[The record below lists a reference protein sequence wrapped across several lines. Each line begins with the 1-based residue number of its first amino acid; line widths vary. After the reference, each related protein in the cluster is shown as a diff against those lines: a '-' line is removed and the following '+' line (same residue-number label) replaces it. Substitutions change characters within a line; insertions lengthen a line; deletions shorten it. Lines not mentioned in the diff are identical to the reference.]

1 EVSQAEPRQVMV
13 AERADPGWKSL
24 YRVGGIAALIMV
36 VFPLAEVAIG
46 FLPGVAQLSR
56 GTVTVFGWFTL
67 FQNHWFLALRNLG
80 LLNIIGAAFL
90 APTILAIYSA
100 MRRDSEAY
108 GAFGTVLF
116 FVGLAVYLAS
126 SRAFPMLSLSSQYA
140 VATTD
145 AQRSLLAAAGQAM
158 LVEGQSRAGIPL
170 IEFACLLISAVMLK
184 GKVFS
189 KATACAGILGNALL
203 IVVEII
209 TTFVGGLPSAAFVM
223 AICGGLSL
231 MTWYLLVGRRL
242 LQLGRA

>member
-1 EVSQAEPRQVMV
+1 MDAET
-13 AERADPGWKSL
+13 ADPGWKSL
-24 YRVGGIAALIMV
+24 YRVGGITALIMV
-36 VFPLAEVAIG
+36 VFPLAEAAID
-46 FLPGVAQLSR
+46 FLPGVAGLSQ
-56 GTVTVFGWFTL
+56 GTVTVIDWFNL

-100 MRRDSEAY
+100 LRRGHEAY
-108 GAFGTVLF
+108 GAFGSFLF

-126 SRAFPMLSLSSQYA
+126 SGSFPMLSLSRQYA
-140 VATTD
+140 VATTG

-158 LVEGQSRAGIPL
+158 LAEGQSRAGIPL

-209 TTFVGGLPSAAFVM
+209 STFVGGLPSAAFVL
-223 AICGGLSL
+223 AIFGGLSL
-231 MTWYLLVGRRL
+231 MTWCLLVGRRL